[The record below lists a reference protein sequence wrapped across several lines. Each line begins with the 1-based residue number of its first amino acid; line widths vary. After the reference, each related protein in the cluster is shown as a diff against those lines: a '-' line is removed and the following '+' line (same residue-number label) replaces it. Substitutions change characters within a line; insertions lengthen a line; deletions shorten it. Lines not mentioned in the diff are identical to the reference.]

1 MAKQALAF
9 LLLFILMPTAHSAIE
24 LYDFSS
30 EEKRARFHQLGAVLR
45 CPMCENQSIIDSESP
60 SAYDMRQELYRIL
73 EEGYTD
79 EEVFEH
85 LKSRFGQFILYKP
98 PVRSDTWILWY
109 LPPFLV
115 LSGFVLLVLLA
126 RSRNKQAAASEG
138 DSVSERQLKLKKI
151 LELDSKQSSPSNSKD
166 SS

>member
-1 MAKQALAF
+1 MAKRAVVLL
-9 LLLFILMPTAHSAIE
+9 LLLFLIPTAQAAIE

-30 EEKRARFHQLGAVLR
+30 EEKRVRFHELGAELR
-45 CPMCENQSIIDSESP
+45 CPKCQNQSVIDSGSA
-60 SAYDMRQELYRIL
+60 SAYDMRQELYQLL

-85 LKSRFGQFILYKP
+85 LKARFGEFILYKP
-98 PVRSDTWILWY
+98 PVRGDTWILWF
-109 LPPFLV
+109 LPPFLM
-115 LSGFVLLVLLA
+115 LSGFVILVLLA
-126 RSRNKQAAASEG
+126 RSRQKQAPASQN

-151 LELDSKQSSPSNSKD
+151 LELDSEKSSPSNSKD

>member
-1 MAKQALAF
+1 MAKRALV
-9 LLLFILMPTAHSAIE
+9 LLLLLILMPTAQSAIE

-30 EEKRARFHQLGAVLR
+30 EEKRARFHDLGAVLR

-60 SAYDMRQELYRIL
+60 SAYDMRQELYRLL

-79 EEVFEH
+79 DEVFDY
-85 LKSRFGQFILYKP
+85 LKSRFGEFILYKP

-109 LPPFLV
+109 LPPFMV
-115 LSGFVLLVLLA
+115 LSGFVILVLLA
-126 RSRNKQAAASEG
+126 RSRNKQAPASQN
-138 DSVSERQLKLKKI
+138 DSVSERQLKLKRI
-151 LELDSKQSSPSNSKD
+151 LELDSEKSSPSNSKD